1 MERVR
6 GGSSGIAAAGDG
18 KMKKKAAFEAG
29 RPKINR
35 LYRNSLNALLKNE
48 LSQKVR

>member
-29 RPKINR
+29 RPKINK
-35 LYRNSLNALLKNE
+35 LYRNSLNALLKNV
-48 LSQKVR
+48 LSHEAR